1 MVCLLYF
8 YRKYIWGR
16 KKITLLNFLTVEIE
30 TLNSFMNSFRLI
42 TYTSKTIRIIN
53 IFIYIF
59 IKFSGCAFV
68 TFSTRQCA
76 INAIKAMHHS
86 QTMEG
91 CSSPLVVKFADTQ
104 KEKEQKKVLQ
114 LQNNLWSLSTTP
126 IATAATPAA
135 AAANLI
141 SPQYLTVRL
150 YIITLSEISTMRFIL
165 STKYLPQRN
174 ALKSAKFLDYENLG
188 RIFSSTM

>member
-1 MVCLLYF
+1 MMASKL
-8 YRKYIWGR
+8 RKMT
-16 KKITLLNFLTVEIE
+16 KVHMHNKDFFL
-30 TLNSFMNSFRLI
+30 
-42 TYTSKTIRIIN
+42 
-53 IFIYIF
+53 
-59 IKFSGCAFV
+59 KFAGCAFV

-126 IATAATPAA
+126 ALAATPAA
-135 AAANLI
+135 VTPAANLI
-141 SPQYLTVRL
+141 SPQYLTVSR
-150 YIITLSEISTMRFIL
+150 
-165 STKYLPQRN
+165 
-174 ALKSAKFLDYENLG
+174 KSQLFVYNV
-188 RIFSSTM
+188 IP

>member
-1 MVCLLYF
+1 M
-8 YRKYIWGR
+8 
-16 KKITLLNFLTVEIE
+16 
-30 TLNSFMNSFRLI
+30 
-42 TYTSKTIRIIN
+42 
-53 IFIYIF
+53 
-59 IKFSGCAFV
+59 

-126 IATAATPAA
+126 LAPAATPAA
-135 AAANLI
+135 TANLI
-141 SPQYLTVRL
+141 SPQYLTVIL
-150 YIITLSEISTMRFIL
+150 DIQKGAYLIPFSGVILNICFKIQPGFLTENISFGCPNIFIFML
-165 STKYLPQRN
+165 
-174 ALKSAKFLDYENLG
+174 
-188 RIFSSTM
+188 

>member
-8 YRKYIWGR
+8 YRKYIWG
-16 KKITLLNFLTVEIE
+16 KKITLLNFLTVEIG
-30 TLNSFMNSFRLI
+30 TSCSFMNWFRLI

-53 IFIYIF
+53 IFIYILL
-59 IKFSGCAFV
+59 KFSGCAFV

-150 YIITLSEISTMRFIL
+150 YIINLFQ
-165 STKYLPQRN
+165 KY
-174 ALKSAKFLDYENLG
+174 
-188 RIFSSTM
+188 

>member
-1 MVCLLYF
+1 M
-8 YRKYIWGR
+8 
-16 KKITLLNFLTVEIE
+16 
-30 TLNSFMNSFRLI
+30 
-42 TYTSKTIRIIN
+42 
-53 IFIYIF
+53 
-59 IKFSGCAFV
+59 

-150 YIITLSEISTMRFIL
+150 YIITLSEILLGLFFQLNTSKKL
-165 STKYLPQRN
+165 SVIEVGRTTFF
-174 ALKSAKFLDYENLG
+174 AGAKPFLAA
-188 RIFSSTM
+188 